1 MNILKATLRD
11 DIREKSRWILHK
23 LYNLLPIILLIL
35 TTILILTPFITTSYA
50 NTLVDESVGTY
61 SSYPLENYQLDFY
74 VDTGWDW
81 LPWNWTDGIGK
92 QVMYG
97 LYAITNFIWIISL
110 YLSNATGYLVEQ
122 AYTLDFISSTANSI
136 GKNIQTLAGVSTLG
150 FKSDGF
156 YTGFLLIFV
165 LILGIY
171 VSYVGIIKKESSK
184 AIGAVF
190 NFILVFVLSAAFI
203 AYAPD
208 FVKKLNDFSSDISTA
223 SLNLGTKM
231 ILPNSNIKGK
241 DSTTTI
247 RKTLFLIQVE
257 KPWYLLQYGNSDN
270 TSTDILSISP
280 DENQGK
286 DRENAVKT
294 EIEDN
299 NNQYLTIP
307 KVIQRLGMVFFIF
320 LFNIGITIFV
330 FLLSG
335 IMIFSQILFI
345 IYAMFLP
352 ISFLLS
358 MIPGFQSMSKR
369 ALMKL
374 FNTIMLRAGITL
386 IVTIAFSLSAMVYTL
401 TSTYPFFLVAFLQVT
416 IFAGIYAKLGDI
428 MSMFSLQSSD
438 SQQMSRNIL
447 NRPRRMLSSGSRRL
461 ERNIGKS
468 LAKFGI
474 GAGAGIASKNMK
486 SNTKY
491 IGNGLNGY
499 ANNFNSNSNTDS
511 LGDSYLDNE
520 NVPIHPDYNNMNTH
534 QRDVLNQAGSD
545 MDNELFDYPYN
556 NLSDDNDT
564 KNNMNANSIDSINN
578 MSNTSQSKFHHKRK
592 LKPSKLQSKQSS
604 NGATSYPNHLQ
615 QNPPSL
621 SYKAGRVIGS
631 VLDSKQRARA
641 NIQYIGQ
648 KIKDMPTEIKY
659 LATKPKRDI
668 QSAIENVKDERQR
681 ESLSKMDRHNQDIQQ
696 KRHILKQEQEYKE
709 NLKKQKE
716 NENPYKRS
724 YSMEPKTNHSKQSS
738 QKEKSSKSENESDT
752 IDSHRENI
760 KKQNPM
766 DSRKSSKND
775 EERTGY
781 FMINSNDENEKHHK
795 SIKRYAGKKD
805 KKEVQGNKEIDM
817 KDDVKEDNKKDVKD

>member
-1 MNILKATLRD
+1 MKTTLRD
-11 DIREKSRWILHK
+11 NVKEKCKQGIGWMIYKNNIQKQNQSHNPIQLSKTHKTIL
-23 LYNLLPIILLIL
+23 LTILLIL

-122 AYTLDFISSTANSI
+122 AYTLDFISTTANSI

-150 FKSDGF
+150 FSSDGF

-165 LILGIY
+165 LILGMY

-184 AIGAVF
+184 AIGAVS

-208 FVKKLNDFSSDISTA
+208 FVKKLNDFSSDISMA

-231 ILPNSNIKGK
+231 ILPNSDIKGK

-320 LFNIGITIFV
+320 LFNIGFTIFV

-438 SQQMSRNIL
+438 SQQISRNIL
-447 NRPRRMLSSGSRRL
+447 NRPKRMLSSGSRRL

-491 IGNGLNGY
+491 MGNGLNGY
-499 ANNFNSNSNTDS
+499 AGSFNNGVD
-511 LGDSYLDNE
+511 GYLDN
-520 NVPIHPDYNNMNTH
+520 PDDNNMNTH
-534 QRDVLNQAGSD
+534 QKDIVNQAGSD

-564 KNNMNANSIDSINN
+564 KNNMNTNSIGGIGN
-578 MSNTSQSKFHHKRK
+578 MNNTSQSKFHHKRR
-592 LKPSKLQSKQSS
+592 LKPSKLQSKQSN

-659 LATKPKRDI
+659 LSTKPKRDI
-668 QSAIENVKDERQR
+668 QTAIENVKDERQR

-738 QKEKSSKSENESDT
+738 STSSQKEKSSKSENESD
-752 IDSHRENI
+752 
-760 KKQNPM
+760 KP
-766 DSRKSSKND
+766 
-775 EERTGY
+775 
-781 FMINSNDENEKHHK
+781 
-795 SIKRYAGKKD
+795 
-805 KKEVQGNKEIDM
+805 
-817 KDDVKEDNKKDVKD
+817 